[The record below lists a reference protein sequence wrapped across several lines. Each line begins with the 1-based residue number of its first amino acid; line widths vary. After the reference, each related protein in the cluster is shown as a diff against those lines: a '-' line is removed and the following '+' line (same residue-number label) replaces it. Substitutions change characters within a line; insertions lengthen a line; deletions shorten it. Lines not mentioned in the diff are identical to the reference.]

1 MERVLIERRLASA
14 PALLFPYLADHEH
27 AAALFGSKLVEVQG
41 GSGVGSTRVMR
52 AGPLLPT
59 FDETISEV
67 VPGELIRYRI
77 TRGSPLRDHEG
88 VMRFTPDGSG
98 TDFRYEIT
106 FRGAFPGI
114 GKLGGGMLRRDI
126 SRGLVEADS
135 RALGGR
141 RVEPGPAG

>member
-27 AAALFGSKLVEVQG
+27 AAALFGSKVV
-41 GSGVGSTRVMR
+41 SVHGSTLEMR
-52 AGPLLPT
+52 AAPLLPT
-59 FDETISEV
+59 FDETITEL
-67 VPGELIRYRI
+67 VPDELIRYRI

-98 TDFRYEIT
+98 TFLRYEIT

-114 GKLGGGMLRRDI
+114 GKIVAAMLRRNI
-126 SRGLVEADS
+126 ARGLVAADS
-135 RALGGR
+135 AALQG

>member
-27 AAALFGSKLVEVQG
+27 AAALFGSKVVEVQG

-52 AGPLLPT
+52 AAPLLPT
-59 FDETISEV
+59 FDETITEL

-98 TDFRYEIT
+98 TLLCYEIT

-114 GKLGGGMLRRDI
+114 AKLVAAMLRRNI
-126 SRGLVEADS
+126 ARGLVAADS
-135 RALGGR
+135 AALQR